1 MYNPITYNTGNG
13 KLTISGNLFVDEKV
27 HITFDKNQ
35 HLSLKLRSPEWT
47 TPLIKLNGNVINT
60 KADKNGYITIERDF
74 TTSDNL
80 VVELPMKARLEAQ
93 KGVNDSYALFYGPL
107 MFVANLG
114 IQKGDVYISTSQSS
128 TYRGG
133 GWISFDGDYTGSLTQ
148 YLYINNFNKDKINDY
163 IYKSVIG
170 GKVVLTIYATN
181 QTMHFIPWMD
191 CIYERYSMYMYYKNK

>member
-1 MYNPITYNTGNG
+1 
-13 KLTISGNLFVDEKV
+13 
-27 HITFDKNQ
+27 
-35 HLSLKLRSPEWT
+35 
-47 TPLIKLNGNVINT
+47 
-60 KADKNGYITIERDF
+60 
-74 TTSDNL
+74 
-80 VVELPMKARLEAQ
+80 
-93 KGVNDSYALFYGPL
+93 

-163 IYKSVIG
+163 IYKSVID

-181 QTMHFIPWMD
+181 QTMQFIPWMN
-191 CIYERYSMYMYYKNK
+191 CIYERYSMYMYYKSN